1 MASATP
7 TTFDS
12 ATGIAARREFEK
24 RITQLRE
31 ANRLTEEE
39 AAALTQGTTDSAT
52 FEAWSERVETE
63 CERLNI
69 TGAERAYL
77 HSVPDGAAGGI
88 EPMTW
93 AEATRRGMY
102 EALHESHAAAR
113 RYEQDSRALSAQSP
127 GW

>member
-1 MASATP
+1 MAS

-12 ATGIAARREFEK
+12 EPGIAARREFEK

-31 ANRLTEEE
+31 ANRLSEEH
-39 AAALTQGTTDSAT
+39 AAALTQATTDSGS
-52 FEAWSERVETE
+52 FEAWSERIEVE

-77 HSVPDGAAGGI
+77 HSVPDGAAGGM

-93 AEATRRGMY
+93 ADATRRGMH
-102 EALHESHAAAR
+102 EALHESHAAAQ
-113 RYEQDSRALSAQSP
+113 RYEHDSRALSAQAP
-127 GW
+127 AW

>member
-1 MASATP
+1 MAS

-12 ATGIAARREFEK
+12 EPGIAARQEFEN

-31 ANRLTEEE
+31 ANRLSEEH
-39 AAALTQGTTDSAT
+39 AAALTQAT
-52 FEAWSERVETE
+52 AGSGSFEAWSERIEAE

-77 HSVPDGAAGGI
+77 HSVPDCAASGL

-93 AEATRRGMY
+93 AEATRRGM
-102 EALHESHAAAR
+102 HEDLQQATATAQ
-113 RYEQDSRALSAQSP
+113 RYEHDSRALSVQAP
-127 GW
+127 AW

>member
-1 MASATP
+1 MASMTP
-7 TTFDS
+7 TTFTS
-12 ATGIAARREFEK
+12 EAGIAARREFEK

-31 ANRLTEEE
+31 VNRLSVEH
-39 AAALTQGTTDSAT
+39 AAALTQATTDSGSL
-52 FEAWSERVETE
+52 EAWSERIEVE

-77 HSVPDGAAGGI
+77 HSVPDGAAGGM

-102 EALHESHAAAR
+102 EALHESHAAAQ
-113 RYEQDSRALSAQSP
+113 RYEHDSRALSAQSP
-127 GW
+127 TW